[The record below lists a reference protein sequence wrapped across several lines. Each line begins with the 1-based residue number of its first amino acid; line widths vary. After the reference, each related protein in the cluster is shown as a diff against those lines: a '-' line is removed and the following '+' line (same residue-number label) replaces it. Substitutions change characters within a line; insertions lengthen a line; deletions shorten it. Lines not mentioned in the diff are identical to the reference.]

1 MFREYVLAESCELAK
16 STSDVIFRAFLARV
30 SKNFRGRSE
39 LDEFAEIKD
48 TSVIGNAPGLLHV
61 VSDNYDGVL
70 RFQFLNQFFDP
81 CRRDRIER
89 RARFVHEDH
98 VGLNRERAGDAKPLL
113 LTAGQSKCIRLQS
126 LFHFIPERGRAQTF
140 LDRFIDLRPSLDS
153 SNAQ

>member
-81 CRRDRIER
+81 SVAIGSSAEHGSSMRITSGSTASA
-89 RARFVHEDH
+89 RAM
-98 VGLNRERAGDAKPLL
+98 
-113 LTAGQSKCIRLQS
+113 QSRCC
-126 LFHFIPERGRAQTF
+126 
-140 LDRFIDLRPSLDS
+140 
-153 SNAQ
+153 